1 MTKLDML
8 LDGVHTFSSHMARAT
23 RRKRVVDRQQVIA
36 VVNIVSAIVKTV
48 AAVLPQAQPAALVMS
63 SLEQAAPKM
72 LPTRETPFFDRLR
85 AVNSEIEQTTGEQ
98 KLRLEAQRDM
108 LLSLIEEQ
116 EHNR

>member
-1 MTKLDML
+1 ML

-23 RRKRVVDRQQVIA
+23 RRKRHVDRQQVLA

-48 AAVLPQAQPAALVMS
+48 ATILPQAKPAALAMGV
-63 SLEQAAPKM
+63 LEQAAPKV
-72 LPTRETPFFDRLR
+72 LPENPLFGRLR
-85 AVNSEIEQTTGEQ
+85 AVNAEIERTTGEHR
-98 KLRLEAQRDM
+98 LRLEAQRDI